1 MATIYNNGVSA
12 SNAKV
17 ENDTYAGLDAIF
29 RSDIIVAEGS
39 NNLEGFFKGEV
50 EDGKML
56 EQCFIE
62 MAEPYDFVKDDTQ
75 YLFKGKD
82 AGLNFKYFTDWN
94 YEQSNKELFTYKI
107 KEMLSN
113 GKTEDEIVEGVVASL
128 RNGDNNKIFQ
138 SMKGLLLNAKTSM
151 KAWSDNPTPAT
162 LQDVCLNIRN
172 IISHFEFANSDYCA
186 KSHRTFKDN
195 IRIVIPAKIVNSID
209 VVYLANLLHIERAEM
224 DALFYKVDTTDNII
238 YVVDKNAIGYFTKNT
253 EGYTEVLK
261 PLRKMIFYFDR
272 DKLYYYSDFFKATYF
287 TYTPSQQ
294 SEQVQA

>member
-12 SNAKV
+12 SNANV
-17 ENDTYAGLDAIF
+17 VNDTYAGLDAIY

-39 NNLEGFFKGEV
+39 NNLDGFYKGEV

-62 MAEPYDFVKDDTQ
+62 MATPYEFTKDDTQ
-75 YLFKGKD
+75 YLFKGND

-94 YEQSNKELFTYKI
+94 YEQSNKELLLYKI
-107 KEMLSN
+107 KEMLKN
-113 GKTEDEIVEGVVASL
+113 GKTEDEIVAGIVASL
-128 RNGDNNKIFQ
+128 RNGDNNKIFTD
-138 SMKGLLLNAKTSM
+138 MKGLLLHAKQSMVAWAGNA
-151 KAWSDNPTPAT
+151 TPST
-162 LQDVCLNIRN
+162 LEDVCLNIRD
-172 IISHFEFANSDYCA
+172 IISHFEFANNDYCA

-195 IRIVIPAKIVNSID
+195 IRIVIPATLVNRID

-224 DALFYKVDTTDNII
+224 DALFYKVDTDDNVV

-253 EGYTEVLK
+253 EGYTELIRAM
-261 PLRKMIFYFDR
+261 RKMIFYFDR

-287 TYTPSQQ
+287 TYTPKTQG
-294 SEQVQA
+294 E